1 MDTNNRGNDSRGN
14 DSFRTSSNIFQGYD
28 TTYSDLY
35 AQEEQRARENG
46 EIQEPQ
52 QEPKRKKKKRRKKHY
67 MLRIVIFIAVV
78 AGLYLFSR
86 SPVFEIS
93 TIVVEN
99 NSLISTEE
107 ILEKTQIQVGDNMFE
122 WSERKIKSALADNP
136 YVKTINVNRDLP
148 DRFIIE
154 VVERIP
160 TACIMVDGKYLIID
174 SDGEVMDE
182 ADNTMSSTILE
193 GLTVNDWEKG
203 EVPEF
208 GDKASFDMLMNMIKS
223 VEKTGLFFKKVALNP
238 NGSVNA
244 YVTDTLICKGTPDH
258 IISSLDGIKAVLY
271 DLSQKNVQRG
281 VIEIDGSNYASFSP
295 VLS

>member
-1 MDTNNRGNDSRGN
+1 MDNNNRGSDGRGNDSL
-14 DSFRTSSNIFQGYD
+14 RTSSNIFRGYD

-46 EIQEPQ
+46 EIQEPP

-67 MLRIVIFIAVV
+67 MLRLVVFIAVIV
-78 AGLYLFSR
+78 GLYMFSR

-99 NSLISTEE
+99 NSLITTEE
-107 ILEKTQIQVGDNMFE
+107 VLAKTGIKVGDNMFE
-122 WSERKIKSALADNP
+122 WTERKLKRNLVDSP
-136 YVKTINVNRDLP
+136 YVKTVNVDRELP

-154 VVERIP
+154 IVERIP
-160 TACIMVDGKYLIID
+160 TASIMVDGKYLIID

-182 ADNTMSSTILE
+182 ADNTMSSTVLE
-193 GLTVNDWEKG
+193 GLTVKEWEQG
-203 EVPEF
+203 DVPEF
-208 GDKASFDMLMNMIKS
+208 GDKASFDLLMKMVKS
-223 VEKTGLFFKKVALNP
+223 VNSSGMFFKKVSLNSD
-238 NGSVNA
+238 GSVNA

-258 IISSLDGIKAVLY
+258 IIKSLDGIKAVLY